1 MIWMRILLL
10 CLLPFQLL
18 AQAEFSGG
26 LIAGGVTSQVSGD
39 ALAGWDKFGFTGG
52 AYIHVAYNE
61 SWGTW
66 IGMQYMAKGSA
77 KQADPNNGDFNQFTL
92 ILNYIEMPV
101 MVTRMKGNW
110 RFGLGPSVGFLVNQI
125 QVFNGIEYD
134 VNPEFRAF
142 DISGSLSVMRSLGD
156 KFALEIRGNT
166 SIIPTRPAPAVAN
179 PLSYYEQGNYN
190 QLLMLG
196 LQYRF

>member
-1 MIWMRILLL
+1 MIWLRALLL
-10 CLLPFQLL
+10 CLLPYQVFG
-18 AQAEFSGG
+18 QAEFSGG
-26 LIAGGVTSQVSGD
+26 LIAGGVASQVSGD
-39 ALAGWDKFGFTGG
+39 ALAGWDKYGFTGG
-52 AYIHVAYNE
+52 AYVHVAYNE

-77 KQADPNNGDFNQFTL
+77 KQADPDNGDFNQFSL

-101 MVTRMKGNW
+101 MVTRLKGSW
-110 RFGLGPSVGFLVNQI
+110 RFGLGPSVGLLISQK
-125 QVFNGIEYD
+125 QEFNGIEYPL
-134 VNPEFRAF
+134 NPEFRTF
-142 DISGSLSVMRSLGD
+142 DISGAISVVRNLGD
-156 KFALEIRGNT
+156 KFSIELRGNT

-190 QLLMLG
+190 QVLMLG